1 MKTVKGV
8 FVHPIESPG
17 NFLSLVIRMTS
28 EISDKQLLD
37 KISFVK
43 WKNAV
48 QAINDYI
55 NKRLDELNEIIETHK
70 DRCSREII
78 PQIAEFK
85 PRVGMEL
92 KLEEFERYVELHRQL
107 SGTMLDI
114 QSACKNIYDEID
126 STLNDCMKLIDQKS
140 PLYLKFMQASNE
152 EKVEKSPI
160 FIMIF
165 VTFLVL
171 MTTVTGYLIIKDNEW
186 DNIVKSTKVYK
197 KFT

>member
-1 MKTVKGV
+1 
-8 FVHPIESPG
+8 
-17 NFLSLVIRMTS
+17 MTS
-28 EISDKQLLD
+28 DISDKQLLD
-37 KISFVK
+37 KVRFVK

-92 KLEEFERYVELHRQL
+92 KLEEFERYVELHKQL
-107 SGTMLDI
+107 SATMLDI
-114 QSACKNIYDEID
+114 QSACKKTYDEID

-140 PLYLKFMQASNE
+140 PLYSKFMEASDE
-152 EKVEKSPI
+152 MTVGKSSV
-160 FIMIF
+160 FIMVLVTLLVLTTIF
-165 VTFLVL
+165 VIV
-171 MTTVTGYLIIKDNEW
+171 YLIMEDDEW
-186 DNIVKSTKVYK
+186 NNIVKSAKVYK